1 MRLSFYAR
9 PLMFFFMMVML
20 CAGVMA
26 QKETFTVRGTV
37 KDTHGHPIDFATV
50 TLNNSLGT
58 MTNKK
63 GEFAITGVPKGSY
76 IYKVSF
82 VGYET
87 QTGMFGFLN
96 GTETLNVKLRESNL
110 TLQGVSVTA
119 KQVQMG
125 SKSVID
131 QDAIRHI
138 QPKSLSDLLQLVP
151 GNLIQNPDLNTL
163 SQAQIREIASGEGGD
178 VNKANALGTAVV
190 VDGVPLSNDA
200 NMQVMGANK
209 YGSSW
214 TTNSSNS
221 ANQTTAGGGTDL
233 RTVSA
238 GNIESM
244 EVISGI
250 PNVEYG
256 NLTSGAIVVKTKAGY
271 TPLEVKAQVDEKSK
285 LAYIGKGFELKQG
298 GALNFSFDWTQSY
311 GDIRRHYLGYDRLTA
326 NAGYSRQFGRLLFNV
341 KGAFYSNINN
351 TKSDRQM
358 AERDNHY
365 KNSNVGGRLSINGR
379 WQPKNAFISSLDYN
393 LSGQIARTKDQYDN
407 WISNPDGVIT
417 NTREPGVRPAQFKV
431 NAYHSHYQI
440 EGLPL
445 NAFAQLVAN
454 KFIRFND
461 NNYTTVKLG
470 AEYTYDGNKGDGFT
484 YDENNP
490 PQYSDAHTLRP
501 RAYKDIP
508 ALHTASVF
516 LSDRFTARVGAI
528 GAQLDAG
535 LRLSN
540 LFLDKDKS
548 GGNNG
553 YFVAEPRVNAQVS
566 ILNRRNNSF
575 LDDLSIT
582 GGYGLFNKMPTLLY
596 LYPDVAY
603 FDNVSLAKYSGEE
616 KDRLALMTTDVIYKT
631 QNKNLKVA
639 HSQKWEVG
647 LSLRKGP
654 IHGYVTFFH
663 ENHRHEYGFFSQL
676 FIQNYN
682 VYDVP
687 ATGLTP
693 RYDEATGDVT
703 YIDQNGN
710 RQTAQKQVKREMFHW
725 GLPSNTTHSR
735 KYGIEYGLDLGEWKA
750 LRTSLSINGA
760 WMHITRKQETTDYES
775 INYTYGYESVT
786 PAGFGTIRD
795 RFNTT
800 FRFVTHIPVIRM
812 IFTTT
817 LQVVWR
823 ETEQYTWEDNDGHK
837 LYYLDKWTDGNEYMF
852 VKPLGVYASDG
863 SYTPWQDSFR
873 DRATYNVLMP
883 RFMSYYFKKDV
894 INPWAML
901 SFRFTKELGKTAEV
915 SFIAN
920 NFTNTRRYHTNK
932 YSLSRSQLYPEMYFG
947 AELKLKF

>member
-1 MRLSFYAR
+1 MLK
-9 PLMFFFMMVML
+9 PLLQHLGRVALIML
-20 CAGVMA
+20 LFSVETFA
-26 QKETFTVRGTV
+26 QKETFTVKGTV
-37 KDTHGHPIDFATV
+37 RDVQGHAIDFATV
-50 TLNNSLGT
+50 TLNNTLGS
-58 MTNKK
+58 MTDKK
-63 GEFAITGVPKGSY
+63 GNFTISGVPKGTY

-87 QTGMFGFLN
+87 QSGVFNFLT
-96 GTETLNVKLRESNL
+96 GTETLHVKLRQSNL
-110 TLQGVSVTA
+110 ALKGVSVTA

-138 QPKSLSDLLQLVP
+138 QPKSLSDLFQLVP
-151 GNLIQNPDLNTL
+151 GNLIQNPDLNNL
-163 SQAQIREIASGEGGD
+163 AQAQIREISSGQGGD
-178 VNKANALGTAVV
+178 VNDANAMGTAVV
-190 VDGVPLSNDA
+190 VDGTPLSNDA
-200 NMQVMGANK
+200 NLQVMGANK
-209 YGSSW
+209 YGSRW
-214 TTNSSNS
+214 TTNSSNA

-250 PNVEYG
+250 PGAEYG
-256 NLTSGAIVVKTKAGY
+256 NLTSGAVIVKTKAGY
-271 TPLEVKAQVDEKSK
+271 TPLEIKAQVDEKSK
-285 LAYIGKGFELKQG
+285 LAFIGKGFELRQG
-298 GALNFSFDWTQSY
+298 GAVNFSLDYTQSY
-311 GDIRRHYLGYDRLTA
+311 GDIRRHYLGYDRITA
-326 NAGYSRQFGRLLFNV
+326 NAGYSRQFGRFSLNV

-351 TKSDRQM
+351 TKTDRQM
-358 AERDNHY
+358 AERDYHY
-365 KNSNVGGRLSINGR
+365 KNTNVGGRLSVNGR
-379 WQPKNAFISSLDYN
+379 YQPKKAFLTSVDYN
-393 LSGQIARTKDQYDN
+393 LSGQLSRTLDSYDN

-417 NTREPGVRPAQFKV
+417 NVRVPGVHEAQFKV
-431 NAYHSHYQI
+431 NAYHSHYKI
-440 EGLPL
+440 EGLPI
-445 NAFAQLVAN
+445 NVFAQLTAN
-454 KFIRFND
+454 KYIRIND
-461 NNYTTVKLG
+461 YNYTTVRLG

-484 YDENNP
+484 YDEQNP
-490 PQYSDAHTLRP
+490 PQYSNAHTLRP

-516 LSDRFTARVGAI
+516 LSDRFTARVGTI
-528 GAQLDAG
+528 GGQLDAG

-540 LFLDKDKS
+540 LFLNKSKS

-553 YFVAEPRVNAQVS
+553 YFVAEPRVNAQIS
-566 ILNRRNNSF
+566 LLNSRNNSF
-575 LDDLSIT
+575 LDDLSLT
-582 GGYGLFNKMPTLLY
+582 GGFGLFNKMPTLLY

-603 FDNVSLAKYSGEE
+603 FDNVSLAKYSGGEQ
-616 KDRLALMTTDVIYKT
+616 DRLALMTTDIIYKT

-647 LSLRKGP
+647 LSLKKGP
-654 IHGYVTFFH
+654 VSGYVTFFH

-676 FIQNYN
+676 HIQNYN

-687 ATGLTP
+687 ATGLRP
-693 RYDEATGDVT
+693 AYDEATGNVT
-703 YIDQNGN
+703 YIDQDGN
-710 RQTAQKQVKREMFHW
+710 TQTAPSTVKTEMFHW
-725 GLPSNTTHSR
+725 GLPSNTSHSR

-760 WMHITRKQETTDYES
+760 WMHIRRTSEVTDYQS
-775 INYTYGYESVT
+775 IHYTYGYESVT

-817 LQVVWR
+817 VQVVWR
-823 ETEQYTWEDNDGHK
+823 ETEQYTWEANGKK
-837 LYYLDKWTDGNEYMF
+837 LYYLDTWTDGNQYMF
-852 VKPLGVYASDG
+852 VKPLGIYASDG

-873 DRATYNVLMP
+873 DYSTYNVLMP

-894 INPWAML
+894 INPWALL

-932 YSLSRSQLYPEMYFG
+932 YSLTRTQLYDDMYFG